1 MGSFNSACIVSGL
14 PIEAGDKVRFL
25 ILARSALHPDGN
37 DHPHYVNGRWQLF
50 GVPVRA
56 EYNDYG
62 SVENIEDGYAKSF
75 LLSRLRAHSVEIGVG
90 DNQCHD
96 SEVVEEMDEEA
107 WLDALWEGRV
117 RVRECHPRAPSG
129 ESKWEPTVGVPTF
142 KRVKKA
148 LASAGHP
155 IQSRDQAIP
164 YVRGFLV
171 DDASPGFVRV
181 RCGGYGEGLDVASV
195 IPAIQ
200 EAGYAVMTVAG
211 SGSYASRAELLVG
224 PLPPKDDSVHI
235 HVRPYG
241 SESDMPHTVVARPA
255 AQAMIR
261 EDVWQLLLSLPGW
274 LDKTVEDMRA
284 DALRALEEDRAS
296 SARGSDDDKEIERL
310 SRKLRAALGDRDE
323 ETPNFFREVV
333 RDGRIGTVGFG
344 LQDAFEAAQDPG
356 LDPEKARRFVQD
368 IAETAFAQFAYGSL
382 HGQWQPRSGGG
393 QEANWEGFQGFLSKL
408 ADIARSKVDEEI
420 YGDEDDIEEPEDK
433 GDYDESETLE

>member
-25 ILARSALHPDGN
+25 VLARSALHPDGN

-75 LLSRLRAHSVEIGVG
+75 LLSRLKAHSVEIGVG

-96 SEVVEEMDEEA
+96 SEVVEEMDEES

-117 RVRECHPRAPSG
+117 RVRECRPRSPGGDSR
-129 ESKWEPTVGVPTF
+129 WEPTAGVPTF
-142 KRVKKA
+142 KRIKEA

-155 IQSRDQAIP
+155 VRSRDQP
-164 YVRGFLV
+164 TPGFLV

-181 RCGGYGEGLDVASV
+181 RCGGYGEGLDIVSV
-195 IPAIQ
+195 IPALQ

-224 PLPPKDDSVHI
+224 PLPPKDDNVHI
-235 HVRPYG
+235 RVRPYG
-241 SESDMPHTVVARPA
+241 SEEEIPHTMAVRPA
-255 AQAMIR
+255 SQAMIR

-274 LDKTVEDMRA
+274 ADKTVEDMRA

-296 SARGSDDDKEIERL
+296 SAGGSDDDKEIERL
-310 SRKLRAALGDRDE
+310 SRRLRAALGDRDE
-323 ETPNFFREVV
+323 GPPNFFREVV
-333 RDGRIGTVGFG
+333 RDGRTGTVGFG
-344 LQDAFEAAQDPG
+344 LQDAFEAAQDPR
-356 LDPEKARRFVQD
+356 LDPEKAKRFVQD

-393 QEANWEGFQGFLSKL
+393 QEANWGGFHDYLRKL
-408 ADIARSKVDEEI
+408 ADIASSKVDEEI
-420 YGDEDDIEEPEDK
+420 YGEGEGDFEEPEDE
-433 GDYDESETLE
+433 GDYDEPETLE